1 MQRKFKENS
10 WDILNYTAVYNKHEF
25 TTIFQ
30 EMIEG
35 AASGAT
41 TCRLLLVYGGRIWY
55 DYSVSP
61 ILYWKGLVWCMSN
74 LILASQSPRRKELL
88 QQIQLSF
95 SVMSSNVD
103 ETVAPHLKPHE
114 VVMELAMKKANE
126 ISKKHPDSYVLGS
139 DTVVAHGDSI
149 LGKPQSEEEAKE
161 MLTMLSGETHSVYT
175 GVAILNGENQT
186 IFYEKTD
193 VTFWELTS
201 TEIDGYIASEEPF
214 DKAGAYGIQGLGA
227 KLVKEIKG
235 DYFSVVGLP
244 LSRVYRALHE
254 MGFLQ

>member
-1 MQRKFKENS
+1 
-10 WDILNYTAVYNKHEF
+10 LNYTAVYNKQSY

-30 EMIEG
+30 EIIEETT
-35 AASGAT
+35 SSET
-41 TCRLLLVYGGRIWY
+41 TCRLMLVYGGRIWY
-55 DYSVSP
+55 DYFISP
-61 ILYWKGLVWCMSN
+61 NLYWKGLVWCMSN

-126 ISKKHPDSYVLGS
+126 ISKKYPESYVLGS

-149 LGKPQSEEEAKE
+149 LGKPRSEEEAKK
-161 MLTMLSGETHSVYT
+161 MLAMLSGETHSVYT
-175 GVAILNGENQT
+175 GVAILNGENQSL
-186 IFYEKTD
+186 FYEKTD
-193 VTFWELTS
+193 VTFWELTPR
-201 TEIDGYIASEEPF
+201 EIDGYIASEEPF

-254 MGFLQ
+254 MGYLQ

>member
-1 MQRKFKENS
+1 
-10 WDILNYTAVYNKHEF
+10 
-25 TTIFQ
+25 
-30 EMIEG
+30 
-35 AASGAT
+35 
-41 TCRLLLVYGGRIWY
+41 
-55 DYSVSP
+55 
-61 ILYWKGLVWCMSN
+61 MSN

-95 SVMSSNVD
+95 SVMSSQVV
-103 ETVAPHLKPHE
+103 ETVAPHLQPHE

-126 ISKKHPDSYVLGS
+126 ISRKYPESYVLGA
-139 DTVVAHGDSI
+139 DTVVALGDSI
-149 LGKPQSEEEAKE
+149 LGKPRSKEEANE
-161 MLTMLSGETHSVYT
+161 MLAMLSGETHEVYT
-175 GVAILNGENQT
+175 GVAILHGENQSL
-186 IFYEKTD
+186 FYEKTD

-201 TEIDGYIASEEPF
+201 REIEGYIASEEPF

-254 MGFLQ
+254 MGHLQ